1 MSASTDRRAIGRA
14 SRLVWL
20 IALGATSA
28 AAAPPAGAEP
38 EIRFF
43 WPREQATVL
52 GKTEVRLHLAL
63 PAGAEVE
70 RVVLSVD
77 GRPMA
82 TLAAP
87 PWHAEW
93 DAGNGETGH
102 RLEAFLHLRD
112 GRSTRTTVHT
122 SALQID
128 QIERVHLVDLYVTV
142 RDPQGRY
149 AIGLGQEAFRV
160 LENERPQTIE
170 RFSSSTKPLRVGIV
184 LDSSWTMRGEKL
196 ERAKEAALQF
206 LEILEPTDEGLVV
219 TFADEVVVGQEL
231 TRERQALVAAIEAAE
246 AAGGTALYD
255 AVWRTGRLLA
265 GFDGRRVLVLLS
277 DGRDEAANGFG
288 PGSLHTVDEAVEQSL
303 RNEVMVFAIGL
314 GGNLPREYVR
324 TWNGAGELSQV
335 DPARTVV
342 DVLRRLSEATGGRL
356 ILASSAGRI
365 SRAFDE
371 IAADLHHQ
379 YSIAYA
385 STDAA
390 RDGKW
395 RRIEVLTPGRELEVV
410 TRKGYYAP
418 HPAERRPADSRP

>member
-1 MSASTDRRAIGRA
+1 M
-14 SRLVWL
+14 
-20 IALGATSA
+20 
-28 AAAPPAGAEP
+28 
-38 EIRFF
+38 
-43 WPREQATVL
+43 
-52 GKTEVRLHLAL
+52 
-63 PAGAEVE
+63 
-70 RVVLSVD
+70 
-77 GRPMA
+77 
-82 TLAAP
+82 
-87 PWHAEW
+87 
-93 DAGNGETGH
+93 
-102 RLEAFLHLRD
+102 
-112 GRSTRTTVHT
+112 
-122 SALQID
+122 
-128 QIERVHLVDLYVTV
+128 
-142 RDPQGRY
+142 
-149 AIGLGQEAFRV
+149 
-160 LENERPQTIE
+160 
-170 RFSSSTKPLRVGIV
+170 
-184 LDSSWTMRGEKL
+184 
-196 ERAKEAALQF
+196 
-206 LEILEPTDEGLVV
+206 
-219 TFADEVVVGQEL
+219 
-231 TRERQALVAAIEAAE
+231 
-246 AAGGTALYD
+246 
-255 AVWRTGRLLA
+255 WRTGRLLA